1 MKIPATSHPE
11 KQEKVYEFWLGF
23 FEKIT
28 VLLFAVVIIPRV
40 VGQLNYNPS
49 WLFLWASVIFGVLSV
64 MIWLTRKL
72 WYLPKEKNNEEKK
85 TSLLMNLPLRA
96 CYSWRFL
103 PAFI

>member
-1 MKIPATSHPE
+1 MKIPVTSHPE

-49 WLFLWASVIFGVLSV
+49 
-64 MIWLTRKL
+64 
-72 WYLPKEKNNEEKK
+72 
-85 TSLLMNLPLRA
+85 
-96 CYSWRFL
+96 
-103 PAFI
+103 